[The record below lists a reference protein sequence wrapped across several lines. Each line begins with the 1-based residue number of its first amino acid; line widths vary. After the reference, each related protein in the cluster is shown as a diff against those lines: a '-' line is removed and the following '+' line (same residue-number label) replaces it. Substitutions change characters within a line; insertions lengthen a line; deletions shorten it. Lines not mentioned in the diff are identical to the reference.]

1 MRPLK
6 YPNLGGTTLIKMPT
20 ALHRELQ
27 DLMEALDALGEDA
40 ADTLTSITDSIKERN
55 G

>member
-6 YPNLGGTTLIKMPT
+6 YPNLGGTSLIKMPT

-27 DLMEALDALGEDA
+27 DLMEALDTLGEDA
-40 ADTLTSITDSIKERN
+40 SEVLSGITENIKERN